1 MTVLEILN
9 LIAIIV
15 IPIFAVLI
23 GQYLQIKVSKRNEK
37 IRIFK
42 RLMTYRNIGYFDM
55 TSVEYLNQIPI
66 LFIKDKKVMDA
77 YNKFIQFMNKKDKD
91 LDSNN
96 EIEKAKKKLLETM
109 AHSLHYSKINW
120 EIIET
125 PYLPPETIE
134 KRIKGEKFSEEV
146 TGFFSNLSQIL
157 SPENKEKIENML
169 ELSLKAQ
176 KEEFEKSKKKNSE
189 KTTKHK

>member
-77 YNKFIQFMNKKDKD
+77 YNNFIQFMNKKDKD

-120 EIIET
+120 EIIVT
-125 PYLPPETIE
+125 LYLPPATI
-134 KRIKGEKFSEEV
+134 
-146 TGFFSNLSQIL
+146 
-157 SPENKEKIENML
+157 NK
-169 ELSLKAQ
+169 
-176 KEEFEKSKKKNSE
+176 
-189 KTTKHK
+189 